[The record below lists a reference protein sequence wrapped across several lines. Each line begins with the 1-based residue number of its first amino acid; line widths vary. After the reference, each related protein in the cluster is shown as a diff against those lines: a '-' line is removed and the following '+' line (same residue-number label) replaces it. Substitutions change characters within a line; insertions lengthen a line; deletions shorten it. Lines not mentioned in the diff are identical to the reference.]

1 MPPEGRRPEG
11 GIGCPRSQNS
21 TIMPDSGNRI
31 NIPNSYNMV
40 GTMLLLSFISLN
52 NKIAVFYTKIIF
64 SLFQV
69 VIKHCL
75 PKSSFQNF

>member
-31 NIPNSYNMV
+31 NIPANEVLNSINMIDNILV
-40 GTMLLLSFISLN
+40 LLSFISLTN
-52 NKIAVFYTKIIF
+52 
-64 SLFQV
+64 
-69 VIKHCL
+69 
-75 PKSSFQNF
+75 